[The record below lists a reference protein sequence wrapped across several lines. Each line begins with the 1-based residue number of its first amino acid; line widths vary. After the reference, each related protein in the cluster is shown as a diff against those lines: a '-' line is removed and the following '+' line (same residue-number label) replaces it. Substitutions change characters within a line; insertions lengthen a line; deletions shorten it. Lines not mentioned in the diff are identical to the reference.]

1 MDRYSDVQD
10 VFNDYSNIIELF
22 ASGAITSLG
31 SVLFS
36 NVGFFLKGW
45 GKLFEELQG
54 LNSEFKL
61 ITPKSNTGTYF
72 GNMVAIL
79 DTF

>member
-36 NVGFFLKGW
+36 NVGFF
-45 GKLFEELQG
+45 
-54 LNSEFKL
+54 
-61 ITPKSNTGTYF
+61 
-72 GNMVAIL
+72 
-79 DTF
+79 

>member
-36 NVGFFLKGW
+36 NVGFFLKAEVNY
-45 GKLFEELQG
+45 L
-54 LNSEFKL
+54 
-61 ITPKSNTGTYF
+61 KSYR
-72 GNMVAIL
+72 A
-79 DTF
+79 